1 MTVTTIDEET
11 PLLPEQQKKKPTPLP
26 WAQFSILLVLQL
38 AEPLTNQVIYPFLP
52 QVSTSATESVN
63 QKADWICI
71 LFSLSETSV
80 SRTETRPGWDTMLE
94 FWWVPSACLTSVP
107 AR

>member
-1 MTVTTIDEET
+1 MSTFGIDLCDSSKYKHVGRNSRLVASFFLPPFLPPPTVTPTLMTVTTIDEET

-52 QVSTSATESVN
+52 QVSTSAAESVSW
-63 QKADWICI
+63 KAN
-71 LFSLSETSV
+71 
-80 SRTETRPGWDTMLE
+80 
-94 FWWVPSACLTSVP
+94 
-107 AR
+107 